1 MTRVVE
7 VCPQALAGV
16 RADVDA
22 TCRGV
27 LAQVAPLRS
36 RMAALGVGTGGVD
49 EAVATAHRLESHVLP
64 VVDVHLGRARA
75 LADAR
80 YGGVLGAAFPVL
92 DDPDPFTPAHPF
104 VMSSADDGA
113 AVLSWEGGTVAEQQA
128 DAQVTGGARGIGDWV
143 ADRWQD
149 LSGAVDDGVDWLGE
163 HSGGL
168 WETFAGA
175 GASIGQWWQDT
186 TADLGAWIDENFAG
200 VRAFLGRHVAVLRL
214 LADVCQ
220 VIGKVV
226 VALGAVAT
234 VALTVIG
241 ASGGA
246 VAGAIFGAGVG
257 SAPGGGAGAVAG
269 LTMGLKVLGAGFTI
283 WSVGDFLDVLADWG
297 EGSIDGQDL
306 VQQGSVELV
315 LAATSLLGA
324 GVIGKVLQK
333 TWTRLPASVR
343 GRVDDALERLFR
355 SRRPLPDISDL
366 EAIHPRHRNPVEPW
380 AEQVAARHGT
390 MTPEEVAAVYRYTTN
405 SGFTEMNGYLRNPAA
420 YSPADAARIQQDVDD
435 AVAALSKLE
444 RTPGAT
450 VRGTHLPL
458 DVLND
463 YQVGEVVSD
472 SAFWSTT
479 PDVAVA
485 HQFRGNG
492 NALITVISS
501 RGTNV
506 QQLSQFGNEA
516 EILLPP
522 GSRFVVVSRTQN
534 PAGYWELTLED
545 AP

>member
-1 MTRVVE
+1 M
-7 VCPQALAGV
+7 
-16 RADVDA
+16 
-22 TCRGV
+22 
-27 LAQVAPLRS
+27 
-36 RMAALGVGTGGVD
+36 
-49 EAVATAHRLESHVLP
+49 
-64 VVDVHLGRARA
+64 
-75 LADAR
+75 
-80 YGGVLGAAFPVL
+80 
-92 DDPDPFTPAHPF
+92 
-104 VMSSADDGA
+104 
-113 AVLSWEGGTVAEQQA
+113 
-128 DAQVTGGARGIGDWV
+128 
-143 ADRWQD
+143 
-149 LSGAVDDGVDWLGE
+149 
-163 HSGGL
+163 
-168 WETFAGA
+168 ETFAGA
-175 GASIGQWWQDT
+175 GVSIGQWWQDT

-405 SGFTEMNGYLRNPAA
+405 SGFTQMNGYLRNPAA
-420 YSPADAARIQQDVDD
+420 YSSADAARIQRDIDN
-435 AVAALSKLE
+435 AVAAMSKLA
-444 RTPGAT
+444 RTPGT
-450 VRGTHLPL
+450 SVRGAHLPADIL
-458 DVLND
+458 RE
-463 YQVGEVVSD
+463 YEVGEVVSD
-472 SAFWSTT
+472 AAFWSTT
-479 PDVAVA
+479 TNEHVA
-485 HQFRGNG
+485 HQFRGSG
-492 NALITVISS
+492 NALIRLDATSGIDI
-501 RGTNV
+501 
-506 QQLSQFGNEA
+506 QQLSHFGNEV
-516 EILLPP
+516 EILIPP
-522 GSRFVVVSRTQN
+522 GTRFVVVSKVWN
-534 PAGYWELTLED
+534 PQGYWAIDLEEVQ
-545 AP
+545 